1 MINFDLGPWM
11 GLLALL
17 VWGAILIQ
25 EWVGIHPTRYT
36 NPFLVIWRFIL
47 LVPMIAV
54 FLIAKLLVWLSFKES
69 KTQFY
74 EFYD

>member
-25 EWVGIHPTRYT
+25 EWVGVQPTMYT
-36 NPFLVIWRFIL
+36 NPFLIIWRVIL
-47 LVPMIAV
+47 LVPMVVV
-54 FLIAKLLVWLSFKES
+54 FLIAKLLVLLSFKES
-69 KTQFY
+69 KMELYT
-74 EFYD
+74 FYD